1 MPDTLA
7 YRRGMVLRKLI
18 QTTDQRCCGQ
28 TVAPTMRSISV
39 QCVLIHA
46 AACLLIVEIEA
57 YTTVSVPSGSN
68 STLESYLC
76 GPSPLLSNGTALS
89 LEAGEHVI
97 SAGPFC
103 SVSNL
108 KDIAITGAGRDQT
121 IVRCRDGG
129 RGFRFSFIAN
139 LTLARIMFFNCG
151 LATTVFSIFDRP
163 FTSPVVLY
171 LDFSSVLL
179 QQVTIASFYGFGV
192 FGYAIYNSTLSNV
205 RFWNCADDNAYCSGA
220 LLYATSR
227 TQSVTILGCLFE
239 NLSYPNSTQVGAGL
253 TLGNWW
259 SRNSARLGDSVFKN
273 LSSLQGSLVIY
284 HTFSTITN
292 CTFEALVGGAL
303 SAYWSAVSITN
314 SVFVRNVAIEG
325 GAINTNNNY
334 YLFISGST
342 FDGNVATEWG
352 GAVCLF
358 YPLQLL
364 PSITITMD
372 ITNCVFINNAAQ
384 IGGAVF
390 IFSSFSLSTVIINQT
405 TLENNSAPIGAAI
418 YAADFRNSDGSPTY
432 SLILSDLLVKDN
444 HCFSCIKEQEVT
456 GAAIYYTELSIVIV
470 YGSYS
475 GKGSQFIGNSPGGA
489 IQGLAGG
496 LHLLGNVLFRNNT
509 GDYGGAIGILNN
521 GDLYFYPNCIVT
533 FHDNVAR
540 TYGGA
545 IYIEGNPSLP
555 KSKLIQCAIHFIGQI
570 HNYSIIF
577 DSNKALVSGQ
587 SIYATPIYNC
597 TLEFPDWANNSN
609 PFIDYPSAYYD
620 HAFNIMSTESNAS
633 ATQILSFPVKVYICE
648 CDVGTDC
655 DLSDGYKIF
664 TSPGKTVRFSAN
676 SVDSENH
683 TSPAV
688 VFTTIPSNSQELR
701 IGAQQNVQWIG
712 NICDTLEFQIY
723 GKENV
728 SFDLLLSTF
737 MGGDPTIVQV
747 TMRPC
752 DPGFVL
758 TRDAEGLLQ
767 CNCSSFLTSIQV
779 ACDVGTGTVSRT
791 DNKWIGI
798 YHNGIYNLSAYAYTC
813 PVDYCKSNLT
823 RLSLAISDMLCDYNR
838 HGLLCGHCQDNMS
851 VIFGSSKCQQCSN
864 YSLFTIL
871 MYAALGILLVAILF
885 VLNVTVTQG
894 TIYGLIFYANVIQV
908 NESIFFNPSF
918 LKPLRIIISFINLDL
933 GFPLCF
939 YDGMDDAAKTG
950 LQFVFPAYLLVLTIA
965 FIVFFHY
972 CLKSNFSGQRLNRFS
987 HFVGKRAVRVL
998 ATLIYLSYS
1007 KLLRTVIQ
1015 IFTYTTVRTENGMD
1029 FRVWFY
1035 DGTIRYL
1042 EGKHLYLFI
1051 IAMVTSLFFLFPYTL
1066 ALTLIP
1072 IIDKYS
1078 DHNRLFTWLHQKAN
1092 LLKPM
1097 NDAYYAPYKGKWRSW
1112 LGVRLWLLF
1121 ILYVPTPIYSSD
1133 RPYLLMYIHSI
1144 LLLVFLF
1151 VQAHIKPFVE
1161 LEVLAGSKM
1170 KWFVVDFY
1178 NWTDSLYM
1186 LNYAILTSTVS
1197 YILSTDSS
1205 IQHLG
1210 ITVASLVGLSLI
1222 MYLVTVLYYI
1232 TTAIRSVCMPVV
1244 MNASNVESTIPLSK
1258 FPTDN
1263 NFETIGYEK
1272 SSHISREVH
1281 SVSVTEN
1288 DLREPLMEL

>member
-1 MPDTLA
+1 MPQ
-7 YRRGMVLRKLI
+7 YMCSVHWVVL
-18 QTTDQRCCGQ
+18 
-28 TVAPTMRSISV
+28 
-39 QCVLIHA
+39 HA
-46 AACLLIVEIEA
+46 VACLLNVGTSGA
-57 YTTVSVPSGSN
+57 YSVISVPSGLN
-68 STLESYLC
+68 STLEGYLC
-76 GPSPLLSNGTALS
+76 GGLPMSNGAALL

-121 IVRCRDGG
+121 IVRCGDGG
-129 RGFRFSFIAN
+129 RGFQFSFIAN
-139 LTLARIMFFNCG
+139 LTLARMTFVNCG
-151 LATTVFSIFDRP
+151 LARNVPSIFVG
-163 FTSPVVLY
+163 TISSPVVLY
-171 LDFSSVLL
+171 LDSSSVSL
-179 QQVTIASFYGFGV
+179 QQVTITSFYGIGV
-192 FGYAIYNSTLSNV
+192 FGYAIYNSALSGV
-205 RFWNCADDNAYCSGA
+205 QFRNCANDSCSGA
-220 LLYATSR
+220 LLHVTSR
-227 TQSVTILGCLFE
+227 TPTVNVRECVFE
-239 NLSYPNSTQVGAGL
+239 NLKSPDSSGIGSALSLWRLSYKSQAIPVTAC
-253 TLGNWW
+253 
-259 SRNSARLGDSVFKN
+259 VFKN
-273 LSSLQGSLVIY
+273 LSTPEGAFVMYKVSSI
-284 HTFSTITN
+284 ITN
-292 CTFEALVGGAL
+292 CTFEAQ
-303 SAYWSAVSITN
+303 
-314 SVFVRNVAIEG
+314 EG
-325 GAINTNNNY
+325 GAISTYYSTVYILNSTFSRNFGGAIFTNLNY

-352 GAVCLF
+352 GAVTLF
-358 YPLQLL
+358 QPLSYNSSKYTLN
-364 PSITITMD
+364 
-372 ITNCVFINNAAQ
+372 ITNCTFINNAAM
-384 IGGAVF
+384 IGGALF
-390 IFSSFSLSTVIINQT
+390 IFDSFMLSTVTIDHT
-405 TLENNSAPIGAAI
+405 TLQNNSASIGAAI
-418 YAADFRNSDGSPTY
+418 YAADFRSSTGYPTY
-432 SLILSDLLVKDN
+432 SLILSDIIVKEN
-444 HCFSCIKEQEVT
+444 HCLSCIEEQEVT
-456 GAAIYYTELSIVIV
+456 GAAIYYTEVSIVIV

-475 GKGSQFIGNSPGGA
+475 GKGSQFIGNYPEGA
-489 IQGLAGG
+489 MQGLAGG

-545 IYIEGNPSLP
+545 IYIEGDPSLP
-555 KSKLIQCAIHFIGQI
+555 KSKLIQCAMHFIGQI
-570 HNYSIIF
+570 HNYTIIF

-597 TLEFPDWANNSN
+597 TLEFPDWENNSN
-609 PFIDYPSAYYD
+609 LFIDYPSAYYD
-620 HAFNIMSTESNAS
+620 HAFNIISTESNAS

-737 MGGDPTIVQV
+737 MGGVPTVVQV

-758 TRDAEGLLQ
+758 TRDADGLLQ

-779 ACDVGTGTVSRT
+779 GCDVGTGTVSRT

-823 RLSLAISDMLCDYNR
+823 RLSLATSDMLCDYNR
-838 HGLLCGHCQDNMS
+838 RGLLCGQCQDNMS

-864 YSLFTIL
+864 YSLFTIF
-871 MYAALGILLVAILF
+871 MYAALGILLVAFLF
-885 VLNVTVTQG
+885 MLNVTVTEG

-918 LKPLRIIISFINLDL
+918 LKPLRIMISFINLDL

-965 FIVFFHY
+965 FIVFCHY

-1042 EGKHLYLFI
+1042 EGKHLYLLI

-1097 NDAYYAPYKGKWRSW
+1097 NDAYYAPYKGAWRSW

-1161 LEVLAGSKM
+1161 LEVLAGCKM

-1186 LNYAILTSTVS
+1186 LNYAILTTTVS
-1197 YILSTDSS
+1197 YILSTDAS
-1205 IQHLG
+1205 IQNLG

-1232 TTAIRSVCMPVV
+1232 TTAIRSICMPVV
-1244 MNASNVESTIPLSK
+1244 MNASNDESTIPLSK

-1263 NFETIGYEK
+1263 NFETIQYEK